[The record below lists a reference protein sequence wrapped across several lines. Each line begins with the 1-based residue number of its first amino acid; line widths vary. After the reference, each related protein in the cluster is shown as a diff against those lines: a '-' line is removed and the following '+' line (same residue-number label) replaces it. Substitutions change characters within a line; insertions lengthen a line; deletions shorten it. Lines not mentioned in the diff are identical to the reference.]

1 MPRSRSLPYAIVAL
15 FALAGCAAAATTPA
29 AHPVAAAPSALPSA
43 STSAAPSA
51 SAVAS
56 ALGGCDVVAPLDSAA
71 AMDAPED
78 SAETV
83 DDGYDP
89 PPLPSA
95 SASSHYP
102 VDALSDAELEEKL
115 RDDPASLGS
124 IALGRPHG
132 GALINAAEMPPGPHW
147 ELVSQTHVYATQEA
161 IDGVTRAIEA
171 VNAQFPDSPKA
182 YIGDF
187 GAKNGGYLP
196 PHVSHQMGRDV
207 DISYYLKSDQQH
219 WYAPATAQN
228 LDLARTWAFVRA
240 FITESD
246 VEVMFMATRVQKL
259 LKAYALSIG
268 EDRAWLDEVFQ
279 TGGKSARPLIF
290 DVPGHGTHIHV
301 RFYAG
306 ASREVGRRA
315 YAYLVK
321 HKMVHR
327 GSPFMSHTVK
337 AKETLV
343 QMALKFHTTPS
354 AIRKAN
360 HMASSHVVRGH
371 TYLIPR
377 GQGVEYISQRFDLP
391 PRRLPPTNPIPPGS
405 VVASEPRAKPCGA
418 PASSAEPPK

>member
-1 MPRSRSLPYAIVAL
+1 MRSRPLPYAFVAL

-29 AHPVAAAPSALPSA
+29 AHPVAPASPPPVVASA
-43 STSAAPSA
+43 SAAPTSTT
-51 SAVAS
+51 VAPIPP
-56 ALGGCDVVAPLDSAA
+56 GCDDVAPSDSAA
-71 AMDAPED
+71 AMEAPED
-78 SAETV
+78 SAETI

-102 VDALSDAELEEKL
+102 VDDLSDAELEEKL
-115 RDDPASLGS
+115 KDDPASLGS

-132 GALINAAEMPPGPHW
+132 GALVNAAEMPPGPHW
-147 ELVSQTHVYATQEA
+147 ELVSVTHVYATREA
-161 IDGVTRAIEA
+161 IDGVTKAIEA

-187 GAKNGGYLP
+187 GAKNGGYLA

-207 DISYYLKSDQQH
+207 DISYYLTAGQQH
-219 WYAPATAQN
+219 WYAMATAQN

-268 EDRAWLDEVFQ
+268 EDRAWLDDVFQ
-279 TGGKSARPLIF
+279 VGGKSVRPLIF

-377 GQGVEYISQRFDLP
+377 SQGVEYISARFDLP
-391 PRRLPPTNPIPPGS
+391 PRRLPPTNPVPPGS
-405 VVASEPRAKPCGA
+405 VAAAAGLARPCA
-418 PASSAEPPK
+418 PPASSAEPPK

>member
-1 MPRSRSLPYAIVAL
+1 V
-15 FALAGCAAAATTPA
+15 G
-29 AHPVAAAPSALPSA
+29 AAAPPAHPIASATFAPSVASASSSPSA
-43 STSAAPSA
+43 SVVTSAVP
-51 SAVAS
+51 
-56 ALGGCDVVAPLDSAA
+56 GCDDVTPPETVAG
-71 AMDAPED
+71 MDAPED
-78 SAETV
+78 SAETA

-89 PPLPSA
+89 PPMPSA

-102 VDALSDAELEEKL
+102 VDALSDSELDEKL

-132 GALINAAEMPPGPHW
+132 GALVNAAEMPPGPHW
-147 ELVSQTHVYATQEA
+147 ELVSLTHVYATREA
-161 IDGVTRAIEA
+161 IDGVTKAIEA
-171 VNAQFPDSPKA
+171 VNAQFPDSPKS

-207 DISYYLKSDQQH
+207 DISYYLTAGQQH
-219 WYAPATAQN
+219 WYALATAQN
-228 LDLARTWAFVRA
+228 LDLPRTWAFVRA

-259 LKAYALSIG
+259 LKAYAISIG

-301 RFYAG
+301 RFYSG

-377 GQGVEYISQRFDLP
+377 SQGVEYIGVRFDLP
-391 PRRLPPTNPIPPGS
+391 PRRLPPTNPVPPGS
-405 VVASEPRAKPCGA
+405 VAASASTGQARPCA
-418 PASSAEPPK
+418 PPSSSVEPPK